1 MPDFLRLE
9 NKHKN
14 VLSIVLFGAGLLFAC
29 GLRAQAQ
36 TQYIIGADVSF
47 LKQAEDHGTVFKDN
61 GQTKPALQIFKDHG
75 YNWVRLRLFVN
86 PVSLPNNL
94 AYTIASAQKAKAL
107 GFKLLLDLHYSDT
120 WADPGKQYT

>member
-1 MPDFLRLE
+1 MPELLRLE
-9 NKHKN
+9 NKHES
-14 VLSIVLFGAGLLFAC
+14 VLSIVLLGAGLLFAC

-36 TQYIIGADVSF
+36 AQYIIGADVSF